1 MALDYRKCAE
11 EIWAL
16 LGGKEN
22 VASAAHCATRL
33 RLAIVDIDK
42 VDMKALEN
50 VEGVQGVFG
59 SNGQLQCIIG
69 TGTVNKVYEEFLAV
83 SGLTAASKED
93 VKAAAAAAQ
102 PLPKRMIKSLGD
114 VFVPILPAIVAS
126 GLLMGVVEALGNALP
141 GFQATDWFK
150 FLDMIANTAFA
161 YLPVLVAI
169 SATRVFGGNLFLGAV
184 IGLAMIHSNLTNGW
198 AAAGGYDIWYLFGH
212 IKIGSYT
219 LGQINVLGYQGHV
232 IPVIIAI
239 WLMCQIE
246 NRLHEKVPEMF
257 DLFIT
262 PITTVFLTC
271 LITFTVI
278 GPVFSAAETFVL
290 GAAKV
295 LITVGFGIGAGIMG
309 AIYPITVVM
318 GLHHMY
324 NVIEAGMLA
333 ADGVNI
339 WMPVASAAN
348 FAQFGACLAV
358 GLKTKNSKRK
368 TVAIPSSLSAALG
381 ITEPAI
387 FGVNLRLMTPFV
399 CGMIGGAA
407 GGMFGS
413 WVKLGAKAY
422 GVTGIPGYL
431 TINNY
436 LTYTILLAISGGV
449 AFALTTMFWK
459 EDPDDFDKPV
469 VDLPAPEEVVITCD
483 GAEVVAPINGEVVPA
498 SEIPDPMFSAETMG
512 PTVGIVPA
520 EGKTYAPFDGKVA
533 MVFGTKHALGLQS
546 NDGVEV
552 LIHVGVDTV
561 NMEGAGFET
570 FVEQGDEITKGQL
583 IQTFD
588 IGEIKNAGYSETT
601 AVIIT
606 NGFNFKEVKKITD

>member
-1 MALDYRKCAE
+1 
-11 EIWAL
+11 
-16 LGGKEN
+16 
-22 VASAAHCATRL
+22 
-33 RLAIVDIDK
+33 
-42 VDMKALEN
+42 
-50 VEGVQGVFG
+50 
-59 SNGQLQCIIG
+59 
-69 TGTVNKVYEEFLAV
+69 
-83 SGLTAASKED
+83 
-93 VKAAAAAAQ
+93 
-102 PLPKRMIKSLGD
+102 
-114 VFVPILPAIVAS
+114 
-126 GLLMGVVEALGNALP
+126 
-141 GFQATDWFK
+141 
-150 FLDMIANTAFA
+150 
-161 YLPVLVAI
+161 
-169 SATRVFGGNLFLGAV
+169 
-184 IGLAMIHSNLTNGW
+184 
-198 AAAGGYDIWYLFGH
+198 
-212 IKIGSYT
+212 
-219 LGQINVLGYQGHV
+219 
-232 IPVIIAI
+232 
-239 WLMCQIE
+239 
-246 NRLHEKVPEMF
+246 
-257 DLFIT
+257 
-262 PITTVFLTC
+262 
-271 LITFTVI
+271 
-278 GPVFSAAETFVL
+278 
-290 GAAKV
+290 
-295 LITVGFGIGAGIMG
+295 
-309 AIYPITVVM
+309 
-318 GLHHMY
+318 
-324 NVIEAGMLA
+324 
-333 ADGVNI
+333 
-339 WMPVASAAN
+339 MPVASAAN